1 MRTVLL
7 TRWFSGAR
15 IRSSLLQQH
24 QFSLSYAL
32 SVFSIAVKPRHFA
45 EYTEEEALTHDSN
58 VPQLLIELQANIL
71 SSEGDL

>member
-15 IRSSLLQQH
+15 IRGSLLQQD
-24 QFSLSYAL
+24 QLCLSYAL
-32 SVFSIAVKPRHFA
+32 SVFPIAVKPRHFA
-45 EYTEEEALTHDSN
+45 EYTEKEAVIHDGN
-58 VPQLLIELQANIL
+58 VPQLLIERQPSIL